1 MISRTVD
8 IEQDAIRVAEQPLSG
23 VNLVGYLEAEMGLG
37 EAARKLGRALE
48 RAGTPFSE
56 IPYRRTASRQEHP
69 FESGRPEEALYD
81 TNIICLNPR
90 QLPEFMGDAGIDFF
104 AGRYSIGVWF
114 WETSRFPD
122 VNLNGFHF
130 VDEVWVAS
138 EFVRAAVSAATWK
151 PVFVVP
157 LPIEE
162 PLPPRLARADLGLP
176 EGFLFLFSFDFLS
189 AFERKNP
196 TALVE
201 AFTKAFAPGEGPNL
215 VIKSIN
221 GHRKPSKLEQLRRA
235 TGGRPDIH
243 LLDGYVSAEEKDA
256 MMATCDCYVSLH
268 RSEGFGLTMAE
279 AMSYARPVIA
289 TGYSGNLEF
298 MDEANSYL
306 VPYELVRIPDD
317 SAYPPD
323 TEWADPDVD
332 AAASLMRKVYELQD
346 EARARGERARE
357 DILGRFTLERTA
369 EFLSNRLV
377 EIGQRRTQA
386 WPSAGDPRIPL
397 IQIAAEVSKGIGGD
411 LRLGAQRR
419 GPAALVR
426 RFLLRALWPYL
437 DEQHRLNA
445 AVLDALAELGR
456 SHEAELEGLRGSR
469 RPSMRGDGVRSQNAG
484 ASAGGD
490 DEGRLAP

>member
-1 MISRTVD
+1 MSSRAVD
-8 IEQDAIRVAEQPLSG
+8 IQQDAIRAAKQPLSG

-48 RAGTPFSE
+48 RAGIPFSE
-56 IPYRRTASRQEHP
+56 IPYRRTVSRQEHP
-69 FESGRPEEALYD
+69 FESCRPEEALYD

-90 QLPEFMGDAGIDFF
+90 QLPELMGDAGIDFF

-138 EFVRAAVSAATWK
+138 EFVGAAVAAATWK
-151 PVFVVP
+151 PVLVVP
-157 LPIEE
+157 LPVEE
-162 PLPPRLARADLGLP
+162 PLQPRLARADLGLP

-201 AFTKAFAPGEGPNL
+201 AFTTAFAPGEGPNL

-235 TGGRPDIH
+235 AGGRPDIH

-256 MMATCDCYVSLH
+256 MMASCDCYVSLH

-306 VPYELVRIPDD
+306 VPHKLIRIPDD

-323 TEWADPDVD
+323 TEWADPDV
-332 AAASLMRKVYELQD
+332 AAAAGLMRRVYERPD
-346 EARARGERARE
+346 EAHARGEHGRE
-357 DILGRFTLERTA
+357 DILRRFTVERTA
-369 EFLSNRLV
+369 AFLSNRLF
-377 EIGQRRTQA
+377 EIGERRTQA
-386 WPSAGDPRIPL
+386 WSSAGDPRIPL
-397 IQIAAEVSKGIGGD
+397 MQIAAEVSKGIGGD
-411 LRLGAQRR
+411 LRLGAQGR

-445 AVLDALAELGR
+445 AVLEALSAFQR
-456 SHEAELEGLRGSR
+456 SNVAEAEALRDEES
-469 RPSMRGDGVRSQNAG
+469 
-484 ASAGGD
+484 ASLREA
-490 DEGRLAP
+490 R